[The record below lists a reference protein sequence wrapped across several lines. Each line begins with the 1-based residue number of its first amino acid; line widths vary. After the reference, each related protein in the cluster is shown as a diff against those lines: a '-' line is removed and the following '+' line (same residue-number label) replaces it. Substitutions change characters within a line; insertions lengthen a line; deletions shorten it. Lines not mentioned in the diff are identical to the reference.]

1 MFKNNYLHIFWLV
14 CLMAPAHAAYP
25 DRPIRMIVAFPP
37 GGPTDIVSRV
47 IAKRLGERLVADMT
61 TMRAGLLKMGRPPLA
76 AQVDTALAALHRQ
89 HVVHLDI
96 KPSNIMFRPDG
107 TAVLVDFGLSRHE
120 QLPDLLEEE
129 FTLPMGTGPYMSPE
143 QVRGGSELSFQSDMF
158 SLGVVLYGLR
168 LTVQDIDHV
177 GIAGVAIDTMILG
190 STFALACLIGTR
202 WLGLERKTAMLIGAG
217 SAICGAAAVMAAEPV
232 VKARAEQVTVAV
244 ATVVVFGTLAIFLYP
259 ALFELNRH
267 WALIPGGANGFG
279 IYVGST
285 IHEVA
290 QVVAAARSVG
300 PDAANSAVIAKMVRV
315 MMLAPFL
322 VMLSAWLAR
331 DSTLQ
336 ALVEAEH
343 AHAKGQLAVPWFA
356 FGFVAVVLLN
366 SLQWLP
372 ASVVAVT
379 IEIDTALLAMA
390 MAALGLATH
399 IGAIRKAGAKPLLL
413 ALILFGW
420 LIVGGALINRWVPAL
435 LG

>member
-1 MFKNNYLHIFWLV
+1 MALGRIGWLQDHGFSALTLAIV
-14 CLMAPAHAAYP
+14 LG
-25 DRPIRMIVAFPP
+25 MIVGNTVYP
-37 GGPTDIVSRV
+37 
-47 IAKRLGERLVADMT
+47 LVP
-61 TMRAGLLKMGRPPLA
+61 RLA
-76 AQVDTALAALHRQ
+76 AASGAGVNVSKQ
-89 HVVHLDI
+89 
-96 KPSNIMFRPDG
+96 N
-107 TAVLVDFGLSRHE
+107 
-120 QLPDLLEEE
+120 LL
-129 FTLPMGTGPYMSPE
+129 
-143 QVRGGSELSFQSDMF
+143 R
-158 SLGVVLYGLR
+158 LGVVLYGLR
-168 LTVQDIDHV
+168 LTVQDIGHV
-177 GIAGVAIDTMILG
+177 GIAGVAIDALVLG
-190 STFALACLIGTR
+190 STFALACFIGTR
-202 WLGLERKTAMLIGAG
+202 WLGLDRKTAMLIGAG
-217 SAICGAAAVMAAEPV
+217 SSICGAAAVMAAEPV

-259 ALFELNRH
+259 ALFELNQH

-279 IYVGST
+279 IYAGST

-331 DSTLQ
+331 DDKR
-336 ALVEAEH
+336 H
-343 AHAKGQLAVPWFA
+343 AHTSAATGQAPGKLAVPWFA
-356 FGFVAVVLLN
+356 FGFVAVVLFN

-379 IEIDTALLAMA
+379 TEIDTALLAMA
-390 MAALGLATH
+390 MAALGLSTH